1 VAGQSTGTEFAIRTV
16 GLSKRYRDVLALDD
30 LNLRVA
36 RGSVF
41 GFLGRNG
48 AGKTTTMRLLAGLAH
63 PTAGRAWIMDMETTN
78 GDTSSRQVFGYLPQS
93 PTFYTWMTPRELLDY
108 VGRAYGMEPTI
119 RTRRIDEMLALV
131 GLEEAGKRRIGGFSG
146 GMIQRLGIA
155 QALLHEPAVLLLD
168 EPTSSLDPAGRH
180 EVLSMLAGLRG
191 RVTVFFSTHIIADV
205 DRICDTIGVL
215 HRGRLLQV
223 TSRED
228 LLAQHAVNA
237 VALTVAEAGQQG
249 IQRLLATLRAQPWV
263 AQATWH
269 RPELSITVTDVA
281 LAQRELLPILAAERV
296 PIQRLEWV
304 RPSLEE
310 IFLEMSA

>member
-1 VAGQSTGTEFAIRTV
+1 MGQPTGTELAIRTE

-63 PTAGRAWIMDMETTN
+63 PTAGRAWIMDTETTN
-78 GDTSSRQVFGYLPQS
+78 GDTSSRRVFGYLPQN

-191 RVTVFFSTHIIADV
+191 SVTVFFSTHIIADV